1 MADTANHARPPWA
14 GSIDKRGAGDMATY
28 PSSRAG
34 RVLARINDALDE
46 LDEARQRRLEA
57 QIELFAPRRPG
68 TWRRGP
74 HAIDESRADYEQRAW
89 DEFTC

>member
-1 MADTANHARPPWA
+1 
-14 GSIDKRGAGDMATY
+14 MATY

-34 RVLARINDALDE
+34 RVLARINDALEE

-57 QIELFAPRRPG
+57 RIDLFAPTRPQ
-68 TWRRGP
+68 TWSRGQR
-74 HAIDESRADYEQRAW
+74 AVVESRADYEQRAW